1 MTERVILGNRGSDTG
16 IWVSVPGKS
25 ALSTTYED
33 LMIDSTRTN
42 LQPLLSGIISKPT
55 LSFTGGSANS
65 GTATYLKD
73 FFYKSDRSSLGF
85 IPICHFSIGSDI
97 AGEIYPTIQIDAT
110 KVRLLHQEVWQNNS
124 RKAWSKNL
132 GPSIGWYEYDLWT
145 DPGKPG
151 SISYSC
157 DIHYTIYAQASGLT

>member
-1 MTERVILGNRGSDTG
+1 MAERVILGKRGTDTG
-16 IWVSVPGKS
+16 LWVSVPGKS

-33 LMIDSTRTN
+33 LMIDTTRTT
-42 LQPLLSGIISKPT
+42 LQPMLSGIISRPT
-55 LSFTGGSANS
+55 LPIIGGSASS
-65 GTATYLKD
+65 GTATYYKD
-73 FFYKSDRSSLGF
+73 YFYKADRSSLGY

-124 RKAWSKNL
+124 RKAWAQAWWAGNS
-132 GPSIGWYEYDLWT
+132 WYEYDLWT

-151 SISYSC
+151 SLSYSC
-157 DIHYTIYAQASGLT
+157 DIHYTIYAQKSGL